1 MPFLQTLNDLKDLTN
16 SINPLNFLSP
26 DHQSSPAPSP
36 STSPARPAAPLNQ
49 SEAGPGPSSLASR
62 NAVAVN
68 QRSVYSS
75 PADSPRPSPKHSS
88 SSSLPP
94 SSDSAES
101 VPVPRGAG
109 AANVTGRRKS
119 SGTSV
124 VIAEPEVTNMARGRQ
139 KRPPSVASGISGFG
153 DDGFSDRRGKKNP
166 SDTYIIVKP
175 PPATAKNP
183 LNLQIQLVVKRN
195 RRERGVSTS
204 SNYSSLASPSSPADD
219 RDVKSQS
226 PATPNPQSS
235 DPMLPSASMPTRSS
249 SLPASATTSDVSD
262 EEVSVKRSS
271 SIRSGMSNA
280 TSSTG
285 SGMSGKRIEP
295 MFNLAV
301 HNVVHPTVVT
311 DAATDVKVA
320 KFHKRVVDVSG
331 VGIVEPSEIHLPSA
345 SNHLYPTIS
354 RVTSHVTSDG
364 ESLQTPSTKARP
376 RSIASFSPSLS
387 PVHTAHQ
394 EDSRGIRSSLELKG
408 FRLDNLLHQK
418 PDSGDSNTKKLFG
431 KIFKKKKNGERTENV
446 AINMSRS
453 GSTSSIDPKSTSG
466 MPLDAVST
474 NGSAA
479 AGRASIH
486 LPSTASDFHHSSP
499 SAIGYPT
506 FGTSPTIVVRQPPSV
521 AQESRLKP
529 ELYSPTEKHHTAASP
544 TVSSRSRPIGYN
556 WTVRRW
562 ARRNSEGWAAHLVA
576 AAAAGLEFVGAAE
589 MAGENEV
596 QFEWVKG
603 VSEPDEKPRQRT
615 LMGIGKP
622 GISPGQPKGRAVS
635 APGRSTSTGTG
646 PKSSRRI
653 ASPMPSTPSSP
664 VPSRPPSPSLD
675 GRPEPVRRVSAA
687 ASTSSSTAS
696 SKGVPSV
703 AFDGAVAGGDMTAE
717 EGDSSETEDSETPWS
732 CWVWVKNT
740 GQRQLLGTLTP
751 APHHPKVVG
760 VLKIPMSLDPVSL
773 TDIKGPVLNAN
784 GEQGHQTAMA
794 MKKIKENVALTE
806 ENLKDMICVTALWLV
821 AREEYG
827 GLGRVG
833 GGRRRRRGRK
843 HA

>member
-1 MPFLQTLNDLKDLTN
+1 MPFLQTLNDLKDFTY
-16 SINPLNFLSP
+16 SINPLSLLSP
-26 DHQSSPAPSP
+26 DQQPSPAPSSSSSP
-36 STSPARPAAPLNQ
+36 SQSAAPPNP

-62 NAVAVN
+62 NLAAVN
-68 QRSVYSS
+68 QPSIYSS
-75 PADSPRPSPKHSS
+75 PPASSRPSLKHSS

-101 VPVPRGAG
+101 APRPRGAS
-109 AANVTGRRKS
+109 AVNDRRKG

-124 VIAEPEVTNMARGRQ
+124 VVIADPEVTNMTRGRQ
-139 KRPPSVASGISGFG
+139 KRAVSVASGIT
-153 DDGFSDRRGKKNP
+153 DDGDFGDRRGKKNP
-166 SDTYIIVKP
+166 LDTYIIVKP
-175 PPATAKNP
+175 PPASAKNP
-183 LNLQIQLVVKRN
+183 LNLQIQLIVKRS
-195 RRERGVSTS
+195 RRGRAISTS
-204 SNYSSLASPSSPADD
+204 SNYSSLGSSPVDD
-219 RDVKSQS
+219 RDVKLQS
-226 PATPNPQSS
+226 PTTPN
-235 DPMLPSASMPTRSS
+235 LPSSAPMSPSTSMTGGSS
-249 SLPASATTSDVSD
+249 SLPASTATSDVSD
-262 EEVSVKRSS
+262 DEASIKRSS
-271 SIRSGMSNA
+271 SIRSGMSSA
-280 TSSTG
+280 TRSTA

-301 HNVVHPTVVT
+301 HNVVHSTVVT

-331 VGIVEPSEIHLPSA
+331 VGIVEPTEIHLPSA

-364 ESLQTPSTKARP
+364 ETLQTPGTKARP
-376 RSIASFSPSLS
+376 LSIASFSPSLS
-387 PVHTAHQ
+387 PVTTIHQ
-394 EDSRGIRSSLELKG
+394 EESRSLRSSLDLKN
-408 FRLDNLLHQK
+408 FRLDNILHHQK

-431 KIFKKKKNGERTENV
+431 KIFKKKKNVEKPKDA
-446 AINMSRS
+446 AIHLTRS
-453 GSTSSIDPKSTSG
+453 ASASSIDPKGAPGIPSN
-466 MPLDAVST
+466 AVSPT
-474 NGSAA
+474 NGSPA

-486 LPSTASDFHHSSP
+486 LPSSPSDFHHSSP
-499 SAIGYPT
+499 SAVGHPT
-506 FGTSPTIVVRQPPSV
+506 FGTSPNIVVRQPPS
-521 AQESRLKP
+521 AAHALESRLKP
-529 ELYSPTEKHHTAASP
+529 ELYSPTEKHHTI
-544 TVSSRSRPIGYN
+544 SSRSRPIGYN

-576 AAAAGLEFVGAAE
+576 AAATGLELVGAAE

-596 QFEWVKG
+596 RFEWVKG
-603 VSEPDEKPRQRT
+603 VFEPEDEPSQRG
-615 LMGIGKP
+615 LGIGKP
-622 GISPGQPKGRAVS
+622 GGINLGQSKTGRAVS
-635 APGRSTSTGTG
+635 APGHSAPSETG

-653 ASPMPSTPSSP
+653 ASPMPSAPSSP
-664 VPSRPPSPSLD
+664 AASRPPSPSFD
-675 GRPEPVRRVSAA
+675 SRPEPVRRVSAA

-696 SKGVPSV
+696 SKGVPNV
-703 AFDGAVAGGDMTAE
+703 AFDDAMTGGGETAAE

-732 CWVWVKNT
+732 CWVWVKST

-773 TDIKGPVLNAN
+773 TDIKGPPLNAVN
-784 GEQGHQTAMA
+784 GEQGQRTAMA

-806 ENLKDMICVTALWLV
+806 ENLKDMLCVTALWLV

-833 GGRRRRRGRK
+833 GRRRRGKR

>member
-1 MPFLQTLNDLKDLTN
+1 MKW
-16 SINPLNFLSP
+16 I
-26 DHQSSPAPSP
+26 H
-36 STSPARPAAPLNQ
+36 
-49 SEAGPGPSSLASR
+49 
-62 NAVAVN
+62 V
-68 QRSVYSS
+68 
-75 PADSPRPSPKHSS
+75 
-88 SSSLPP
+88 
-94 SSDSAES
+94 
-101 VPVPRGAG
+101 
-109 AANVTGRRKS
+109 
-119 SGTSV
+119 
-124 VIAEPEVTNMARGRQ
+124 
-139 KRPPSVASGISGFG
+139 
-153 DDGFSDRRGKKNP
+153 
-166 SDTYIIVKP
+166 DTF
-175 PPATAKNP
+175 
-183 LNLQIQLVVKRN
+183 
-195 RRERGVSTS
+195 
-204 SNYSSLASPSSPADD
+204 
-219 RDVKSQS
+219 
-226 PATPNPQSS
+226 PQ
-235 DPMLPSASMPTRSS
+235 
-249 SLPASATTSDVSD
+249 
-262 EEVSVKRSS
+262 
-271 SIRSGMSNA
+271 
-280 TSSTG
+280 
-285 SGMSGKRIEP
+285 
-295 MFNLAV
+295 
-301 HNVVHPTVVT
+301 
-311 DAATDVKVA
+311 
-320 KFHKRVVDVSG
+320 FHKRVVDVSG

-376 RSIASFSPSLS
+376 LSTASFSPSLS
-387 PVHTAHQ
+387 PVNTAHQ
-394 EDSRGIRSSLELKG
+394 EEGRGIRSSLELKG
-408 FRLDNLLHQK
+408 FRLDSLRHQK
-418 PDSGDSNTKKLFG
+418 PDSGDSNAKKLFG
-431 KIFKKKKNGERTENV
+431 KIFKKKKNGERAEDV

-453 GSTSSIDPKSTSG
+453 GSTSSIDPKSTSSI
-466 MPLDAVST
+466 PQDAAST
-474 NGSAA
+474 NGSTA
-479 AGRASIH
+479 AGRASI
-486 LPSTASDFHHSSP
+486 STASDFHHPTP

-529 ELYSPTEKHHTAASP
+529 ELYSPTEKHHTNSSSA
-544 TVSSRSRPIGYN
+544 VSSRSRPIGYN

-576 AAAAGLEFVGAAE
+576 AAAAGLELVGAAE

-615 LMGIGKP
+615 LGVGKP
-622 GISPGQPKGRAVS
+622 GISPGPPKGRAVS
-635 APGRSTSTGTG
+635 APGRSISSETG

-664 VPSRPPSPSLD
+664 APSRPPSPSLD
-675 GRPEPVRRVSAA
+675 SRPEPVRRVSAA
-687 ASTSSSTAS
+687 ASTSSSAAS

-703 AFDGAVAGGDMTAE
+703 AVDSAVAGGDTTAE

-751 APHHPKVVG
+751 APHHPKVVA

-773 TDIKGPVLNAN
+773 TDIKGPVVDAN

-833 GGRRRRRGRK
+833 GGRRRRGRRL
-843 HA
+843 A